1 MKVSEQSKALSQAC
15 GEALPQALAGS
26 VATKETLS
34 LSKMVAS
41 TFAKFDVALRA
52 RLLARLLA
60 SVGPLALKVVSGGV
74 FAKYVRHARSPE
86 IPVSLEDAALATSSQ
101 VGDLVRYVEQSD
113 PNQVE
118 ELLTALSQEGV
129 IAGLAINRR
138 SDRQAAPVYR
148 RSKHLARSAET

>member
-1 MKVSEQSKALSQAC
+1 MKVSEQSKALPQAC
-15 GEALPQALAGS
+15 EEALPQAFAGS
-26 VATKETLS
+26 VATREKPS

-41 TFAKFDVALRA
+41 TFGKFDVALRA

-74 FAKYVRHARSPE
+74 FAKYVRHARSSE

-101 VGDLVRYVEQSD
+101 VRDLVRYVEQSD

-129 IAGLAINRR
+129 IAPLR
-138 SDRQAAPVYR
+138 ST
-148 RSKHLARSAET
+148 LARTAKAAAV